1 MRDRLGL
8 KVQGQDSD
16 MNDIHEKK
24 FIDIAILDNIIEAQV
39 IESILSEQNIPH
51 LIHSFHDTAY
61 DGLFQVQMGWGK
73 LCAPLSNKE
82 EILEILNDVR
92 SKNLDNPE

>member
-1 MRDRLGL
+1 VGSDHQI
-8 KVQGQDSD
+8 KDSD
-16 MNDIHEKK
+16 MNEIHGKK
-24 FIDIAILDNIIEAQV
+24 FIDIAILDNIIEAQL
-39 IESILSEQNIPH
+39 IESILSEQKIPH

-73 LCAPLSNKE
+73 LCAPLSNKK

-92 SKNLDNPE
+92 SKNHK

>member
-1 MRDRLGL
+1 M
-8 KVQGQDSD
+8 KE
-16 MNDIHEKK
+16 IHGKK
-24 FIDIAILDNIIEAQV
+24 FIDIAVLDNIIEAQL

-73 LCAPLSNKE
+73 LCAPLLYKE
-82 EILEILNDVR
+82 EIIEILNDIR
-92 SKNLDNPE
+92 SKNFDNQE

>member
-1 MRDRLGL
+1 M
-8 KVQGQDSD
+8 KE
-16 MNDIHEKK
+16 IHRKK
-24 FIDIAILDNIIEAQV
+24 FIDIAVLDNIIEAQL
-39 IESILSEQNIPH
+39 IESILSEQKIPH

-73 LCAPLSNKE
+73 LRAPLSNKE

-92 SKNLDNPE
+92 SKNFDNPE

>member
-1 MRDRLGL
+1 
-8 KVQGQDSD
+8 
-16 MNDIHEKK
+16 MNEIHGKK
-24 FIDIAILDNIIEAQV
+24 FIDIAILDNIIEAQL
-39 IESILSEQNIPH
+39 IESILSEQKIPH

-92 SKNLDNPE
+92 SNNLDNLE

>member
-1 MRDRLGL
+1 
-8 KVQGQDSD
+8 
-16 MNDIHEKK
+16 MNEIHGKE
-24 FIDIAILDNIIEAQV
+24 FIDIAILDNIIEAQL
-39 IESILSEQNIPH
+39 IQSILSEQKIPH

-82 EILEILNDVR
+82 EILEILNDIR
-92 SKNLDNPE
+92 AKNLENPE

>member
-1 MRDRLGL
+1 M
-8 KVQGQDSD
+8 KE
-16 MNDIHEKK
+16 IHGKK
-24 FIDIAILDNIIEAQV
+24 FIDIAVLDNIIEAQL
-39 IESILSEQNIPH
+39 IESILSEQKIPH

-73 LCAPLSNKE
+73 IRAPLSNKE

-92 SKNLDNPE
+92 SKNFDNPE

>member
-1 MRDRLGL
+1 M
-8 KVQGQDSD
+8 KE
-16 MNDIHEKK
+16 IHRKK
-24 FIDIAILDNIIEAQV
+24 FIDIAVLDNIIEAQL
-39 IESILSEQNIPH
+39 IESILSEQKIPH

-73 LCAPLSNKE
+73 IRAPLSNKE

-92 SKNLDNPE
+92 SKNFDNPE

>member
-1 MRDRLGL
+1 MGSYHQV
-8 KVQGQDSD
+8 KDSD
-16 MNDIHEKK
+16 MNEIHEKK
-24 FIDIAILDNIIEAQV
+24 FIDIAILDNIIEAQL
-39 IESILSEQNIPH
+39 IQSILSEQKIPH

-82 EILEILNDVR
+82 EILEILNDIR
-92 SKNLDNPE
+92 SENLDNPE

>member
-1 MRDRLGL
+1 
-8 KVQGQDSD
+8 
-16 MNDIHEKK
+16 MNDKHEKK

-73 LCAPLSNKE
+73 VCAPLSNQE
-82 EILEILNDVR
+82 EILEILNDIR
-92 SKNLDNPE
+92 AKKLESPE